1 MKSIIFGISGGFFK
15 AYWAVFTKSSK
26 SPNLNRCKTTLAY
39 FKGTLLLLYKIII
52 NGKKIYQFL
61 PSAED
66 NIYVGNQGSFQGYDR
81 PKSLKQ
87 VVTAP
92 LTIIKGCALSQ

>member
-1 MKSIIFGISGGFFK
+1 ME
-15 AYWAVFTKSSK
+15 
-26 SPNLNRCKTTLAY
+26 
-39 FKGTLLLLYKIII
+39 
-52 NGKKIYQFL
+52 KKYPFL

-92 LTIIKGCALSQ
+92 LTVIKRCALSQKVWQAKESSSLLNGNEC